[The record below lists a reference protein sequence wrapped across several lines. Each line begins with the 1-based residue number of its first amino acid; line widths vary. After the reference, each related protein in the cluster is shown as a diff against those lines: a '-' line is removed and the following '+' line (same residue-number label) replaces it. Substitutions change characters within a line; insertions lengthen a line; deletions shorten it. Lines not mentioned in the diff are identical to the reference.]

1 MLFFSSVFLI
11 AFFSIFSSSFYYFIL
26 RFFILVFFLT
36 ASSYYSSSY
45 FFSSFFC
52 DEVSFFIT
60 FMLLIV
66 MFFSVFWTVRFSKV
80 VFSLFLFFVM
90 LLVCYMV
97 FSSSSLF
104 FLYMG
109 YELSLIP
116 IVLIIVFWG
125 SYPERSLRSIMLL
138 LYTSVFTIPFMYV
151 LWFFYCRFFSFNF
164 YLRQSIFR
172 VFNSFPS
179 WFSILFFLVFVV
191 KLPVYGLHFWLP
203 MAHVE
208 APTFGSMILAG
219 VLLKLGG
226 VGLIRCFSFMDWS
239 FLYAFSAGYLVVFL
253 AYVPL
258 VCAFQSDFKRLV
270 AYSSVSHIMVVPL
283 MLLTFSSLSLK
294 GLILV
299 LLFHGLSSPLLFSMV
314 GYSYSLYSTRQMVFM
329 RGLFTLAPLLSFIF
343 ILAFFFTLCVPPFPS
358 FVSEVLFFFSSFRV
372 WLFMP
377 VVLVLFS
384 FFSLVY
390 NLCWLSGLF
399 SFSSPT
405 VSNSSFFYSYVVF
418 YSMFMF
424 IVLGFLFIPLFFFV

>member
-1 MLFFSSVFLI
+1 VFLI

-372 WLFMP
+372 
-377 VVLVLFS
+377 
-384 FFSLVY
+384 
-390 NLCWLSGLF
+390 
-399 SFSSPT
+399 
-405 VSNSSFFYSYVVF
+405 
-418 YSMFMF
+418 
-424 IVLGFLFIPLFFFV
+424 